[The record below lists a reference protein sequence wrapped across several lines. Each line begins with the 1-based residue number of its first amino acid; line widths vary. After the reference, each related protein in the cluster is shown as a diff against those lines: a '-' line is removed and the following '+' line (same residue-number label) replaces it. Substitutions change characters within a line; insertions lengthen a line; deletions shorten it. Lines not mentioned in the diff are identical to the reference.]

1 MSLRSIK
8 VNGRKVWQAR
18 VAVQG
23 YRKSAIRPSKDE
35 ARQAEADLL
44 RELREKAGQVGQA
57 GQAPATLRKLLEFYA
72 QDMRNRGKGEGSL
85 ERVEYTAL
93 AVEAI
98 TPEV

>member
-23 YRKSAIRPSKDE
+23 FPKSTIRPTKVE

-44 RELREKAGQVGQA
+44 RELREEAG
-57 GQAPATLRKLLEFYA
+57 R
-72 QDMRNRGKGEGSL
+72 RRGPGRRRPRCASSSSS
-85 ERVEYTAL
+85 
-93 AVEAI
+93 
-98 TPEV
+98 TPRT